1 MGAILR
7 ILGVVF
13 IILLMFRIIAR
24 YLVPYLIKQ
33 IIQKYGNKF
42 NQNNASHSN
51 RKEGEVHVD
60 DSNAKKNS
68 SYSDKGDYVDFKETK
83 EK

>member
-33 IIQKYGNKF
+33 LIKTYGNKF
-42 NQNNASHSN
+42 NQNNANQSN

-60 DSNAKKNS
+60 DSNAKKKG